1 MDFVLT
7 LLTDPAAP
15 ALNGALVALAREAL
29 IESGAEA
36 GTAHWLSQS
45 IACDLPFAGLP
56 TDVAENA
63 VRQYLIDAPV
73 DLCAQAVAHRRK
85 RLLVADMDSTVIR
98 QECIVEL
105 ADFAG
110 RRAEVAEITDRAMLG
125 DLDFT
130 EALEARAQ
138 MLQGLTSAQ
147 MERAY
152 RERVTLSPGAQTL
165 VRTMRANGA
174 ATALVSGGFT
184 FFTERV
190 RENAGF
196 DDDQANDLEVVDG
209 IVTGRVRPPVL
220 DRSAKLSALM
230 RLADQH
236 AVPVEETMTVGDG
249 ANDIA
254 MIQAAGLGVAYH
266 ARPLVA
272 AAARARIDHGD
283 LTALLYLQGYHDGDF
298 TTA

>member
-85 RLLVADMDSTVIR
+85 RLLVADMDSTVIH